1 MIFRSKP
8 AKLESSRSA
17 RSGGSSRFERLRA
30 CFFALTFASLTGCS
44 SHGGPQ
50 AQYLPAPSEKTV
62 IGAGDVFTMQIVSE
76 KDLPSE
82 YQVASDGT
90 VDLPYVH
97 TIQVVGLEPQEIART
112 VRQKLIDGKIL
123 TNPIVV
129 VQVKEYRSR
138 AVILLGQ
145 VMRPGN
151 FPLTPGLTLMQAI
164 SLAGGLSQIANDD
177 NVTLTRKLPT
187 GKTTTVTISVDAI
200 TEGHAPDVA
209 LQAGD
214 RIYVHERLF

>member
-1 MIFRSKP
+1 MLS
-8 AKLESSRSA
+8 LSA
-17 RSGGSSRFERLRA
+17 QSGGGALLVRA
-30 CFFALTFASLTGCS
+30 RAWCFMLAVAAASGCG
-44 SHGGPQ
+44 SHDGTHV
-50 AQYLPAPSEKTV
+50 QYLPAPSDKTV
-62 IGAGDVFTMQIVSE
+62 VGAGDIFTMQIVSE

-97 TIQVVGLEPQEIART
+97 TIQVAGLEPQEIARL

-145 VMRPGN
+145 VARPGS

-177 NVTLTRKLPT
+177 NVTLTRKLPN
-187 GKTTTVTISVDAI
+187 GSTTTVTISVDAI
-200 TEGHAPDVA
+200 TEGHAPDVP

-214 RIYVHERLF
+214 RVYVHERLF

>member
-1 MIFRSKP
+1 V
-8 AKLESSRSA
+8 
-17 RSGGSSRFERLRA
+17 A
-30 CFFALTFASLTGCS
+30 CA
-44 SHGGPQ
+44 SHGPSP
-50 AQYLPAPSEKTV
+50 ATYLPPPSEKTV
-62 IGAGDVFTMQIVSE
+62 VGPGDVFTLQIVSE
-76 KDLPSE
+76 KDLPAE

-97 TIQVVGLEPQEIART
+97 TLEVAGLEPQEIARV
-112 VRQKLIDGKIL
+112 VRQKLIDDQIL

-138 AVILLGQ
+138 AVIMLGQ
-145 VMRPGN
+145 VARPGS

-177 NVTLTRKLPT
+177 NVTLTRKLASGGT
-187 GKTTTVTISVDAI
+187 KTVTISVDAI
-200 TEGHAPDVA
+200 TEGRAPDVP

>member
-1 MIFRSKP
+1 MVT
-8 AKLESSRSA
+8 
-17 RSGGSSRFERLRA
+17 
-30 CFFALTFASLTGCS
+30 LTTGCG
-44 SHGGPQ
+44 SHGGRPV
-50 AQYLPAPSEKTV
+50 QYLPPPSEKTV
-62 IGAGDVFTMQIVSE
+62 VGAGDIFTLQIVSE
-76 KDLPSE
+76 KDLPAE

-97 TIQVVGLEPQEIART
+97 TIQVVGLEPQEIARV

-145 VMRPGN
+145 VARPGS

-177 NVTLTRKLPT
+177 NVTLTRKLSAP
-187 GKTTTVTISVDAI
+187 GATTTVTISVDAI
-200 TEGHAPDVA
+200 TEGKAPDVP

-214 RIYVHERLF
+214 RIFVHERLF

>member
-1 MIFRSKP
+1 MINS
-8 AKLESSRSA
+8 SA
-17 RSGGSSRFERLRA
+17 RPGGVTRFQRSRVW
-30 CFFALTFASLTGCS
+30 FFALALVSLNGCA
-44 SHGGPQ
+44 SHGGTR

-62 IGAGDVFTMQIVSE
+62 VGAGDVFTMQIVTE

-97 TIQVVGLEPQEIART
+97 TIQVAGLEPQEIARV
-112 VRQKLIDGKIL
+112 VRQKLIDGKVL

-138 AVILLGQ
+138 AVVLLGQ
-145 VMRPGN
+145 VARPGS
-151 FPLTPGLTLMQAI
+151 FPLTPGLTLVQAI
-164 SLAGGLSQIANDD
+164 SMAGGLSQIANDD
-177 NVTLTRKLPT
+177 NVTLTRKLPS
-187 GKTTTVTISVDAI
+187 GQTTTVTISVDAI
-200 TEGHAPDVA
+200 TEGHAQDVP

>member
-1 MIFRSKP
+1 MTRGPRLNGRGRWTATLGTLVLAVALGTLPDCVSH
-8 AKLESSRSA
+8 SA
-17 RSGGSSRFERLRA
+17 PRM
-30 CFFALTFASLTGCS
+30 T
-44 SHGGPQ
+44 
-50 AQYLPAPSEKTV
+50 YLPPPSEKTV
-62 IGAGDVFTMQIVSE
+62 IGPGDIFTLQIVSE

-90 VDLPYVH
+90 VDLPYVQ
-97 TIQVVGLEPQEIART
+97 TIEVAGLEPQEIARV
-112 VRQKLIDGKIL
+112 VRQKLMDDKIL

-129 VQVKEYRSR
+129 VQVKEYHSR
-138 AVILLGQ
+138 TVILLGQ
-145 VMRPGN
+145 VAKPGS

-177 NVTLTRKLPT
+177 NVTLTRKL
-187 GKTTTVTISVDAI
+187 GTTTTKTVTISVEAI
-200 TEGHAPDVA
+200 TDGKAPDVP

>member
-1 MIFRSKP
+1 MARLALVAFAGSFVAAP
-8 AKLESSRSA
+8 GCVSHSA
-17 RSGGSSRFERLRA
+17 PRA
-30 CFFALTFASLTGCS
+30 T
-44 SHGGPQ
+44 
-50 AQYLPAPSEKTV
+50 YLPAPSEKTV
-62 IGAGDVFTMQIVSE
+62 VGAGDIFTLQIVSE

-90 VDLPYVH
+90 VDLPYVQ
-97 TIQVVGLEPQEIART
+97 TIQVAGLEPQEIARV
-112 VRQKLIDGKIL
+112 VRQKLIDDKIL

-129 VQVKEYRSR
+129 VQVKEYHSR
-138 AVILLGQ
+138 TVILLGQ
-145 VMRPGN
+145 VAKPGS

-177 NVTLTRKLPT
+177 NVTLTRKMGAGT
-187 GKTTTVTISVDAI
+187 KTVTISVDAI
-200 TEGHAPDVA
+200 TEGKAPDVP